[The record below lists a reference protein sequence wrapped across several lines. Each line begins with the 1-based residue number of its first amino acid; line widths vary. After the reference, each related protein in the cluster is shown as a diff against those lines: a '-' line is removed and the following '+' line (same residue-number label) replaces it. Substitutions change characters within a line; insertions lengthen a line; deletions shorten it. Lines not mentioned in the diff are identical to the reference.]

1 MKAVKIRTFVL
12 LQVVP
17 HWRCFGSLV
26 MSTERQTS
34 DIKLPGSN
42 LLHLKQCSSDI
53 LVQCRC
59 PIVHVHATY
68 HRACAVHRVPPVPVV
83 QFSKVYIDC
92 TVKLQIQG
100 PMEWEFYYLFSYLA
114 NCLLIG
120 YFKFKTL
127 P

>member
-12 LQVVP
+12 FQVV
-17 HWRCFGSLV
+17 RLGLSGSLLILNSRV
-26 MSTERQTS
+26 R
-34 DIKLPGSN
+34 IFCISN
-42 LLHLKQCSSDI
+42 NVPLTYLFNAN
-53 LVQCRC
+53 
-59 PIVHVHATY
+59 VHATY
-68 HRACAVHRVPPVPVV
+68 HRVCAVHRVPPVPVV
-83 QFSKVYIDC
+83 QFSKVYEYIDC

>member
-12 LQVVP
+12 FQVV
-17 HWRCFGSLV
+17 RLGLSGRLLIINSRVRIFC
-26 MSTERQTS
+26 
-34 DIKLPGSN
+34 ISN
-42 LLHLKQCSSDI
+42 NVPLTYSFNAD
-53 LVQCRC
+53 
-59 PIVHVHATY
+59 VHATY
-68 HRACAVHRVPPVPVV
+68 HCACAVHRVPPVPVL

-100 PMEWEFYYLFSYLA
+100 PMEREYYYLFSYLA